1 MNGKYDMN
9 STTDELWLWCWLGL
23 NKDNNKAKFVLI
35 LNSFLKSKKTPKLG
49 GFQKTL
55 FPDGMLWETVFSTPL
70 LLMIRL
76 LNELIY
82 LSGPFVMELRIV
94 ICFGSIS
101 LDRLFAIW
109 LIRLWLIWYLDWF
122 EFERVG
128 FVVEVFDGALRRP
141 SEDCFPLNSFKSFA
155 VWFRNYWWDEW
166 SIFLLAP
173 HPHPWVRN
181 QG

>member
-1 MNGKYDMN
+1 
-9 STTDELWLWCWLGL
+9 
-23 NKDNNKAKFVLI
+23 
-35 LNSFLKSKKTPKLG
+35 
-49 GFQKTL
+49 
-55 FPDGMLWETVFSTPL
+55 MLWETVFSTPL

-173 HPHPWVRN
+173 HPHPLESETKVKIDAFLLGFHWCSGCCLEIWICCRSSLLLS
-181 QG
+181 